1 MGKTGDLTPGACR
14 DCAHALVS
22 VYAEPCKTCHLS
34 SVHKAW
40 RPKESEETNTYM
52 EGKGCENCRWRYAPS
67 NTPPC
72 SKCDGF
78 ELDKWE
84 LHEWGEDHPDLGL
97 KVKVI
102 CDGCELDKWEFPGD
116 DPEPFVDQVLADM
129 DVQGTIQEIVKR
141 QREALAEIV
150 GSNIADSLMPEGG
163 SPGPVG
169 DFKKELEALMEKSGK
184 PVYQQRIEER
194 IEAQVAKGRA
204 KYGVTLED
212 NVTLTEAQRIEH
224 LEEELIDALMYCEH
238 LAAAGRE
245 RGLTADDY
253 QRAALRTAQ
262 VTTMTDEDLILNGV
276 MGLSG
281 EAGECIDLVKKVRFQ
296 GHALDRDKFLL
307 ELGDVAWYLAVAAHG
322 AGFRLSEVF
331 EANID
336 KLKKRYPDG
345 FDKARSMNRAG
356 EVTGTE
362 A

>member
-1 MGKTGDLTPGACR
+1 MRPGAGR

-84 LHEWGEDHPDLGL
+84 PHEWPKPGEDP
-97 KVKVI
+97 
-102 CDGCELDKWEFPGD
+102 ED
-116 DPEPFVDQVLADM
+116 DPETYVDQVLADM
-129 DVQGTIQEIVKR
+129 AAQGTIREIVAR

-150 GSNIADSLMPEGG
+150 GSNMADSLMPEGG

-194 IEAQVAKGRA
+194 IAVQVAKGRA

-331 EANID
+331 EANVD

-356 EVTGTE
+356 EGTGEVTE
-362 A
+362 

>member
-1 MGKTGDLTPGACR
+1 MADYRGWCSKCRYSEKYIGEWPCVWCFKSMVHPAWEPGEGAEKSPMGG
-14 DCAHALVS
+14 
-22 VYAEPCKTCHLS
+22 YI
-34 SVHKAW
+34 
-40 RPKESEETNTYM
+40 NM
-52 EGKGCENCRWRYAPS
+52 EGKGCENCRWRYVPS

-78 ELDKWE
+78 ELDKWK
-84 LHEWGEDHPDLGL
+84 LYEWPKPGEEP
-97 KVKVI
+97 
-102 CDGCELDKWEFPGD
+102 ED
-116 DPEPFVDQVLADM
+116 DPEAFVDQVLADM
-129 DVQGTIQEIVKR
+129 DAQGTIQEIVKR
-141 QREALAEIV
+141 QREVLAEIV
-150 GSNIADSLMPEGG
+150 GSNIADSLMLEGG

-224 LEEELIDALMYCEH
+224 LEEELIDGLMYCEH

-345 FDKARSMNRAG
+345 FDKARSMNRSG
-356 EVTGTE
+356 EVTE
-362 A
+362 

>member
-1 MGKTGDLTPGACR
+1 MEKTGDLTPGACR
-14 DCAHALVS
+14 DCAHVLVS

-52 EGKGCENCRWRYAPS
+52 EGKGCENCRWRYAPT

-84 LHEWGEDHPDLGL
+84 LHEWTAAEITRQALEDHGLAAPEITEYDKENIRVLRKLLGEDEGKRHPDTQTSNLR
-97 KVKVI
+97 
-102 CDGCELDKWEFPGD
+102 E
-116 DPEPFVDQVLADM
+116 
-129 DVQGTIQEIVKR
+129 EIEEVERKM
-141 QREALAEIV
+141 REA
-150 GSNIADSLMPEGG
+150 ST
-163 SPGPVG
+163 
-169 DFKKELEALMEKSGK
+169 GK

-194 IEAQVAKGRA
+194 IAAQVAKGRE

-262 VTTMTDEDLILNGV
+262 VTTMTNEDLILNGV

-331 EANID
+331 EANVD